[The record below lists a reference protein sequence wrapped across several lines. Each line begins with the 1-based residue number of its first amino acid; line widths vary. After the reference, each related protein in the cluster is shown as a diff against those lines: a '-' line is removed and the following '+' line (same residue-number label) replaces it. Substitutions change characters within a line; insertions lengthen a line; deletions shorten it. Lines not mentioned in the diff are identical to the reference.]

1 MASFAQLFDGPT
13 PVRLSCRSCD
23 TRRFTSSTLEGHVA
37 SAAGL
42 PEMTSMAYLASS
54 GLCIGAIG
62 CLANQKTARTG
73 NALGLMGVAGGV
85 AATLGAVGGDAP
97 LYGQIVGEFLCMQA
111 PLGASLQDVVG
122 RSARLSQAA

>member
-1 MASFAQLFDGPT
+1 MSSFTQLFDGAT
-13 PVRLSCRSCD
+13 PVRLSCRMCD
-23 TRRFTSSTLEGHVA
+23 TRRFTSCTLEGHPV

-73 NALGLMGVAGGV
+73 NALGLVGVAGGI

-97 LYGQIVGEFLCMQA
+97 LYGQIVGE
-111 PLGASLQDVVG
+111 SL
-122 RSARLSQAA
+122 